1 MKDPQKNHQGYH
13 VRIAVLIILFSLSAS
28 GRALALETD
37 NYLAWEV
44 TLPDSGEEFNK
55 FFGERIE
62 HALAEVNSLNR
73 PVSCEAMSYRIAAE
87 FKTILGTNPIEDF
100 AHTELTGMVFPV
112 EEKFVQESILN
123 ETRFYLQFTGLAPNV
138 QINGVYL
145 GLDKLAHF
153 ASTGRRYFKRYL
165 KRLRAGDTE
174 TEATQ
179 SAIRY
184 GLLNEASVLGWW
196 ASGVFSYGD
205 MEANYQGLRFYQKLC
220 FDQKDPYLSQDERGK
235 WSVAKKLDLKAF
247 VNPYWDESYNPSF
260 YTRSS
265 WPLVRAAIVRRYCA
279 IKSSTRVQE
288 RMRHYDSFAH
298 RSFSLDYIR
307 ELQEAGHRH
316 APIPAQQT
324 TPTLCE
330 DAGFLNTPL

>member
-1 MKDPQKNHQGYH
+1 M
-13 VRIAVLIILFSLSAS
+13 RSTVLLFILMTISAE
-28 GRALALETD
+28 ALALETD

-44 TLPDSGEEFNK
+44 TLPDSEKEFNK

-62 HALAEVNSLNR
+62 HALAEVNALNK
-73 PVSCEAMSYRIAAE
+73 PVSCEAVSYRIANE
-87 FKTILGTNPIEDF
+87 FKTILGNNPIEDF
-100 AHTELTGMVFPV
+100 AHSELTGMVFPV
-112 EEKFVQESILN
+112 KEKFVQDSILN

-153 ASTGRRYFKRYL
+153 ASTGRRYFKRFL

-174 TEATQ
+174 IEATQ

-205 MEANYQGLRFYQKLC
+205 MEANYQGLRFYKKLC
-220 FDQKDPYLSQDERGK
+220 FDEKDSYLSQDEAGK
-235 WSVAKKLDLKAF
+235 WYVARKLDLRTY
-247 VNPYWDESYNPSF
+247 VNPYWDESYNPSL

-265 WPLVRAAIVRRYCA
+265 WPIVRSAIIRRYCG
-279 IKSSTRVQE
+279 IKSSPRVQE
-288 RMRHYDSFAH
+288 RLRHYDSFAH
-298 RSFSLDYIR
+298 QSFSLDYIR
-307 ELQEAGHRH
+307 QLQESGYRN
-316 APIPAQQT
+316 APIASLQT
-324 TPTLCE
+324 TPNLCE
-330 DAGFLNTPL
+330 EAAVANTSP